1 MSVLR
6 EIVEHK
12 RREVAERRRG
22 HPLTAMR
29 DAPRPPRRD
38 FAAALRQPGLSFI
51 AEIKRRSPSR
61 GAIRETL
68 DPVEIAREY
77 ETAGAAAL
85 SVLTESSRFG
95 GSDADLTA
103 ARGAVGLPVLRKDFT
118 IDGYQLHEAAAIG
131 ADAVLLIVRILSDGE
146 LLDLLTLG
154 AEMRL
159 ACLVEVH
166 DEYELERA
174 LRFGA
179 EIVGINNRDLDTLR
193 VDLDTCVRLRPR
205 IPAGILT
212 VAESGLHT
220 RDDVRRVEAAGFD
233 AVLVGEAL
241 LAAPRPGERL
251 RELAGTTA

>member
-12 RREVAERRRG
+12 RREVAERRRSR
-22 HPLTAMR
+22 PVEALR
-29 DAPRPPRRD
+29 DVPRPPRRD

-68 DPVEIAREY
+68 DPVETAREY
-77 ETAGAAAL
+77 EAAGAAAL

-95 GSDADLTA
+95 GSDADLTT

-131 ADAVLLIVRILSDGE
+131 ADAVLLIVRILSDAE
-146 LLDLLTLG
+146 LLDLLTVS
-154 AEMRL
+154 AELRL
-159 ACLVEVH
+159 ASLVEVH
-166 DEYELERA
+166 DEHELERA

-179 EIVGINNRDLDTLR
+179 EIVGVNNRDLDTLR
-193 VDLDTCVRLRPR
+193 VDLDTCAKLRPR
-205 IPAGILT
+205 IPAGVLT